1 MFPTNHLKQHGCSV
15 ESLHCIYND
24 FAEILLTH
32 NDLPLL
38 ERLLQNLAPR
48 WKQAGSV
55 LGVGQDILNKI
66 ERENLGTIASFSR
79 VIILWLSQ
87 GDKPATVGSLMTALD
102 RLQAYDI
109 AQRVK
114 CMYTTLSSE

>member
-1 MFPTNHLKQHGCSV
+1 M
-15 ESLHCIYND
+15 
-24 FAEILLTH
+24 LTL

-48 WKQAGSV
+48 WKRAGSV

-66 ERENLGTIASFSR
+66 EQENLTTIASFNR
-79 VIILWLSQ
+79 VIVMWLSQ
-87 GDKPATVGSLMTALD
+87 GDRPATVVSLMTALD